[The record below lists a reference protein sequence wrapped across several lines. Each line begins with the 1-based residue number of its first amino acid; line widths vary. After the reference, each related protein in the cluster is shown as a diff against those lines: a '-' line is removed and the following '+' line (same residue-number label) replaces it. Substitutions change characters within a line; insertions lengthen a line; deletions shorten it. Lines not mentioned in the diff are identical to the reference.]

1 MRILMKL
8 TAALVAAS
16 LSFSHAAQAQDPAE
30 FYRGKTIQVVVGYGS
45 GGGYD
50 LYARMLARHMG
61 KYIPGNPS
69 LVVQNMP
76 GAGSLRAT
84 NYLYSVAPKDGT
96 AFGIFARNMPLIG
109 LLGGNPAIQFDPR
122 KFTWLGSSS
131 SYVEDAYLMFVRPN
145 AKVKSIDEA
154 MRPGAPEVVLGGTG
168 EGSTGNDVAIL
179 LRDALGLNIKL
190 IAGYP
195 DANALFIA
203 IERGELD
210 GRITDMSSVRAL
222 QPHWFDK
229 ASPMRMNVLLQFARR
244 TRHPDLPDVPTAR
257 ELAKTDRSR
266 GLIEMAELSYFL
278 SRPFAGP
285 PGIPADRAKAL
296 QDAFKE
302 VHKDPQLLA
311 EAERLKLGITPVGA
325 DEVLPLLDKIAT
337 SPPDIIDYMRKLQ
350 PSSKG
355 TAKGG

>member
-1 MRILMKL
+1 MHAILHAAAACL
-8 TAALVAAS
+8 ALCLAALPAK
-16 LSFSHAAQAQDPAE
+16 AQGVAE

-50 LYARMLARHMG
+50 LYARMLARHMSRH
-61 KYIPGNPS
+61 IPGNPS

-96 AFGIFARNMPLIG
+96 VFGIFARNMPLVGI
-109 LLGGNPAIQFDPR
+109 LGGNAAVQYDPR

-131 SYVEDAYLMFVRPN
+131 SYVEDSYLMFVRPN
-145 AKVKSIDEA
+145 AKVRTIEEA
-154 MRPGAPEVVLGGTG
+154 MKPGAPEIVLGGTG

-179 LRDALGLNIKL
+179 LRDALQLNIKL

-210 GRITDMSSVRAL
+210 GRITDMSSVRSLRA
-222 QPHWFDK
+222 HWFDPPPK
-229 ASPMRMNVLLQFARR
+229 GMNVLLQFARQ
-244 TRHPDLPDVPTAR
+244 TRHPDFPNVPTAR
-257 ELAKTDRSR
+257 ELARTDRAR
-266 GLIEMAELSYFL
+266 ALIEMAELSYIL

-296 QDAFKE
+296 QDAFRA
-302 VHKDPQLLA
+302 VHKDPELLA
-311 EAERLKLGITPVGA
+311 EAGKLKLGITPVGA
-325 DEVLPLLDKIAT
+325 EEVVPLLDRIAN
-337 SPPDIIDYMRKLQ
+337 SPPDIIEYMRKLQ

-355 TAKGG
+355 G